1 MDESADHTICF
12 ESPLL
17 DRVKGEI
24 EINITQTPYFYNDAG
39 RPTYLT
45 TLPDGIE
52 PLKLA
57 TTHSKYKIGHEY
69 NVPHVLGTKV
79 EPPYGE
85 QTQLEFDVDKQE
97 FEYEPMWATREN
109 AAAFGITLIE
119 KGQAIEI
126 HSPVATLSHIEYEYG
141 VFAGHWCPYL
151 ETDKKTGEGKTLFS
165 FVCTD
170 LEHHNFPHVFASTD
184 RELPLVVSVARYW
197 PKKGKIYLADL
208 WVPVGQALYIPPKPR
223 IPDQQYID
231 LHNNRN
237 SARACWGQLDKNT
250 LRTHTMLQKDG
261 YFYWY
266 WNKKPTVHGQLPIL
280 PPVT

>member
-1 MDESADHTICF
+1 MYF

-17 DRVKGEI
+17 DRVKE
-24 EINITQTPYFYNDAG
+24 ETKINIIQTPYFYNDDG

-45 TLPDGIE
+45 KLPDGVV

-57 TTHSKYKIGHEY
+57 KISPKYKVGREY
-69 NVPHVLGTKV
+69 SVPHVLGTKV

-85 QTQLEFDVDKQE
+85 HTQLEFDVEIQE
-97 FEYEPMWATREN
+97 FEYEPMWVTRDN

-126 HSPVATLSHIEYEYG
+126 HSPVPILSDIEYEYG

-151 ETDKKTGEGKTLFS
+151 EGGKQAGEGKTLFP

-170 LEHHNFPHVFASTD
+170 LEHHNFPHIFASTD
-184 RELPLVVSVARYW
+184 RELPLVISVARYW
-197 PKKGKIYLADL
+197 PEKRKIYLADL
-208 WVPVGQALYIPPKPR
+208 WVPRGHALYIPPRPKLER
-223 IPDQQYID
+223 QKYID

-250 LRTHTMLQKDG
+250 LSTHTMLQKDG

-266 WNKKPTVHGQLPIL
+266 WNKKPTLHGQLPIL
-280 PPVT
+280 SPVT